1 MKFEPSRELTTYFK
15 ELEGK
20 NHPMTTEEAN
30 HLIPLAQAGDKE
42 AVTRVINSCS
52 KLIVKTA
59 NHYMKQGVPVM
70 DLIQEGNLGAIEA
83 ITRYKIGGGST
94 FVSYARLWIRKY
106 INDSVATVGRTVR
119 FPMNKEFE
127 IFKLKKSGGEVG
139 NLSNLSIDKPVSDG
153 GNLNVLDLH
162 GFGINSVEADHDLEY
177 TKSLANEFL
186 STIQKSRDKEIIKAY
201 FGIGREVAL
210 CGDDLQTE
218 FGINKT
224 QISQIVTKTIKKL
237 QTQC

>member
-20 NHPMTTEEAN
+20 NHPLTPDEVK

-42 AVTRVINSCS
+42 AITRVINSCS

-70 DLIQEGNLGAIEA
+70 DLVQEGNLGAIEA

-127 IFKLKKSGGEVG
+127 IFKLKKSGKDAG
-139 NLSNLSIDKPVSDG
+139 NFNNISIDKPVTDG
-153 GNLNVLDLH
+153 GSLNTLDLH
-162 GFGINSVEADHDLEY
+162 GSCVNSAETKHDLEY
-177 TKSLANEFL
+177 TKALANEFL

-201 FGIGREVAL
+201 FGIGRDVAL
-210 CGDDLQTE
+210 CGEDLQTE

-224 QISQIVTKTIKKL
+224 QISQIVTKTIKNL
-237 QTQC
+237 QDAI